1 MEDLTVRNSIIEYL
15 KTLPDDVTLDDVMYY
30 LYVRKKI
37 FKGEEES
44 EAGLGISE
52 EEFEQRVD
60 SWFK

>member
-1 MEDLTVRNSIIEYL
+1 MMLCIIY
-15 KTLPDDVTLDDVMYY
+15 MFG
-30 LYVRKKI
+30 KKI